1 MAIIVPFANIS
12 GQGAANR
19 IHITRPSLWTRSP
32 GTDFW
37 YAERAAGV
45 AADELITDYGWTT
58 TALSYTV
65 GSAADLLTS
74 ADVGTPTST
83 DFGALNDLLVSP
95 SLFGDYLHSQMAA
108 SILGYTPTTL
118 NLECYAALTTASAN
132 ETVSGFGFSTGT
144 GLTATNH
151 VAYIH
156 SDGTN
161 ISIRGT
167 DGTGALT
174 DTGGTVAAVGAT
186 FHKWKIVMT
195 AGGSTEWFMDGTSQG
210 TITLKT
216 DMFPTAFSASSS
228 TTNRLSVA
236 WVHIWYA

>member
-1 MAIIVPFANIS
+1 MTVIVPNAVGVGS
-12 GQGAANR
+12 GAGGR
-19 IHITRPSLWTRSP
+19 IHVTRPSLWTRNP

-83 DFGALNDLLVSP
+83 DFGAAADLLLSP
-95 SLFGDYLHSQMAA
+95 SIFGDYVHSQMAA
-108 SILGYTPTTL
+108 DILGYSPTTL
-118 NLECYAALTTASAN
+118 NLEAYAAFTTSSAA
-132 ETVSGFGFSTGT
+132 ETISGFGFSTGS

-151 VAYIH
+151 VAHIY
-156 SDGTN
+156 SDATN
-161 ISIRGT
+161 FAIRGT
-167 DGTGALT
+167 DGSGALT
-174 DTGGTVAAVGAT
+174 DVGALLAATYKKFKIVATAGGTV
-186 FHKWKIVMT
+186 
-195 AGGSTEWFMDGTSQG
+195 EWFIDGTSQG

-216 DMFPTAFSASSS
+216 DLFPTAFSASVT
-228 TTNRLSVA
+228 TTNRLSLSWA
-236 WVHIWYA
+236 HIWYA

>member
-1 MAIIVPFANIS
+1 M
-12 GQGAANR
+12 
-19 IHITRPSLWTRSP
+19 WTRSAA
-32 GTDFW
+32 TDFW
-37 YAERAAGV
+37 YAERAAGI

-83 DFGALNDLLVSP
+83 DFGAASDLLVSP
-95 SLFGDYLHSQMAA
+95 SIFGDYIHSQIAA
-108 SILGYTPTTL
+108 GILGYNPTTL
-118 NLECYAALTTASAN
+118 NMEVYAAFTANGGN
-132 ETVSGFGFSTGT
+132 ETTSGFGFSTGT

-156 SDGTN
+156 SNGTLFA
-161 ISIRGT
+161 IRGT

-174 DTGGTVAAVGAT
+174 DTGAAKDTA
-186 FHKWKIVMT
+186 FHKWKIVLT
-195 AGGSTEWFMDGTSQG
+195 AGGSTEWFIDGTSQG

-216 DMFPTAFSASSS
+216 DMFPTAFSAGIVAAGAN
-228 TTNRLSVA
+228 TLSIA
-236 WVHIWYA
+236 HAHIWYA